1 MWQGE
6 PEYDEMALDLLD
18 PPKLHRAWHTPC
30 FDTLNNLEW
39 PYGFAATCF
48 GVRIG
53 VRANNPDLLDRLR
66 RLLPVDAK
74 PYSGEVV
81 DHYFSAV
88 LGGSVAG
95 SRVRK
100 FHLLYGNHTLLLR
113 GREIDAITDA
123 FEPAFRHVV
132 ASLAPRRIF
141 VHAGV
146 VGWKGRA
153 ILFPG
158 KTLSGKTTM
167 VAELVRAGA
176 SYLSDEYAVLDTAG
190 RVHPFHKPL
199 SLRASPTARQV
210 ETPVEMLGGK
220 SARRPLPVGLV
231 VMSTYRVGVRW
242 RPRTLTPGQGAL
254 AMLTHTITAEHAPE
268 RAMASIREVVVRA
281 PVVKSSR
288 GDAADVAP
296 LVLGLLERRWSCSSK
311 GVT

>member
-1 MWQGE
+1 MWQRD
-6 PEYDEMALDLLD
+6 PDCDEMALDLLD

-30 FDTLNNLEW
+30 FDNLNNLEW

-74 PYSGEVV
+74 PYPGEVV

-123 FEPAFRHVV
+123 FEPAFRQVV

-176 SYLSDEYAVLDTAG
+176 SYFSDECRAGYGRSGAPVPQTAVSARQPHRQASGDAG
-190 RVHPFHKPL
+190 RNAG
-199 SLRASPTARQV
+199 REIGAA
-210 ETPVEMLGGK
+210 PVT
-220 SARRPLPVGLV
+220 RRPCCDEYLQGWRALAAQNTH
-231 VMSTYRVGVRW
+231 S
-242 RPRTLTPGQGAL
+242 RPRRTG
-254 AMLTHTITAEHAPE
+254 HAHAYDYR
-268 RAMASIREVVVRA
+268 RA
-281 PVVKSSR
+281 
-288 GDAADVAP
+288 
-296 LVLGLLERRWSCSSK
+296 C
-311 GVT
+311 T